1 MKQSL
6 LKLVDVILRKIDEH
20 PEAPHTEGVI
30 RTWLQRQGYNK
41 RDIEAAMK
49 LVRPR
54 FVASSQV
61 VNYRPGSVRLLSIYE
76 EYKLSPEARD
86 ALARLERYGLLDIFE
101 REIILGRLGQF
112 EGELGLDELDYL
124 LSSVVYGTRDVES
137 QQTLYNIL
145 EGTGDTL
152 H

>member
-20 PEAPHTEGVI
+20 PEAPQSEGVI

-41 RDIEAAMK
+41 RDIEAAIRLM
-49 LVRPR
+49 RPH
-54 FVASSQV
+54 FAALPQID
-61 VNYRPGSVRLLSIYE
+61 NYRPGSVRLLSIYE
-76 EYKLSPEARD
+76 DYKLTSEARD
-86 ALARLERYGLLDIFE
+86 ALARLERYGLLDVYE
-101 REIILGRLGQF
+101 REMILDRLGQF
-112 EGELGLDELDYL
+112 EGEVGLDELDYL
-124 LSSVVYGTRDVES
+124 LNTVVYGGRDVES
-137 QQTLYNIL
+137 QQTLFNIL

>member
-20 PEAPHTEGVI
+20 PEAPQSEGVI

-41 RDIEAAMK
+41 RDIEAAIRLM
-49 LVRPR
+49 RPH
-54 FVASSQV
+54 FAALPQID
-61 VNYRPGSVRLLSIYE
+61 NYRPGSVRLLSIYE
-76 EYKLSPEARD
+76 DYKLTPEARD
-86 ALARLERYGLLDIFE
+86 ALARLERYGLLDVYE
-101 REIILGRLGQF
+101 REMILDRLGQF
-112 EGELGLDELDYL
+112 EGEVGLDELDYL
-124 LSSVVYGTRDVES
+124 LNTVVYGGRDVES
-137 QQTLYNIL
+137 QQTLFNIL

>member
-20 PEAPHTEGVI
+20 PEAPHSEGVI

-41 RDIEAAMK
+41 RDIEAAIRLM
-49 LVRPR
+49 RPR
-54 FVASSQV
+54 FAALPEV
-61 VNYRPGSVRLLSIYE
+61 VNYRPGSVRLLSLYE
-76 EYKLSPEARD
+76 DYKLTAEARD
-86 ALARLERYGLLDIFE
+86 ALARLERYGVLDVYE
-101 REIILGRLGQF
+101 REMVLDRLGQF
-112 EGELGLDELDYL
+112 EGEVGLDELDYL
-124 LSSVVYGTRDVES
+124 LNTVVYGARDVES
-137 QQTLYNIL
+137 QQTLFNIL